1 MAAKK
6 LLPTISLGKG
16 KGKTQARG
24 KGRLKGRMPTKRSI
38 NLVLVDENKINPLT
52 AILGILLIVLL
63 AGVFSKFLV
72 IDRLNA
78 MSQAQGRVTRL
89 QGDLDSAMDALENIG
104 DVSEAYAHYT
114 MEGMTAA
121 ELNLV
126 DRVLVLALVDSILP
140 VVEPGP
146 SEEEIAALLQSL
158 FRPSAQTGNDAL
170 DTARQRARLDM
181 LEQLVPV
188 PEYVVNRWSLAD
200 NLLTV
205 EVNGQTLERLNLLRQ
220 QIERSPIVDNCAIV
234 TANRDARRKD
244 QEGVQA
250 RFIVYLQRPEGEITA
265 EDVAIEGS
273 EKKSFFS
280 DMKKVTQ
287 FVGGEA
293 STGEDTQP

>member
-16 KGKTQARG
+16 KGKAQA

-78 MSQAQGRVTRL
+78 MSQAQGRVARL

-158 FRPSAQTGNDAL
+158 FRPSAQTDNDAL

-188 PEYVVNRWSLAD
+188 PEYVVNRWSLTS

-234 TANRDARRKD
+234 TANRDVRRNNQD
-244 QEGVQA
+244 GVWA

>member
-6 LLPTISLGKG
+6 TKPAQGKG
-16 KGKTQARG
+16 KGKSL
-24 KGRLKGRMPTKRSI
+24 LKGKMPTKRSI

-52 AILGILLIVLL
+52 AILGVLL
-63 AGVFSKFLV
+63 VLVLAAAFSKFLV
-72 IDRLNA
+72 IDRLSA
-78 MSQAQGRVTRL
+78 MSQAQGQVSRL
-89 QGDLDSAMDALENIG
+89 QGDLDSAVSALENIG
-104 DVSEAYAHYT
+104 DVGDTYAHYT
-114 MEGMTAA
+114 LEGMTAA

-126 DRVLVLALVDSILP
+126 DRTLVLALVDSILP

-146 SEEEIAALLQSL
+146 TEEEIAAILQSM
-158 FRPSAQTGNDAL
+158 FRPAPTTDNDAL
-170 DTARQRARLDM
+170 DTARQRARLDL

-188 PEYVVNRWSLAD
+188 PEYTVSRWSLTD

-205 EVNGQTLERLNLLRQ
+205 EVNGQTLERLNELRR

-234 TANRDARRKD
+234 TANRDVRREN
-244 QEGVQA
+244 QEGVWA

-280 DMKKVTQ
+280 DMKKVTE
-287 FVGGEA
+287 FVGG
-293 STGEDTQP
+293 DVNQP

>member
-6 LLPTISLGKG
+6 TKPVQAKGKG
-16 KGKTQARG
+16 KGV
-24 KGRLKGRMPTKRSI
+24 LKGKMPTKRSI

-52 AILGILLIVLL
+52 AILGILLILVL
-63 AGVFSKFLV
+63 AAVFSKFLV

-89 QGDLDSAMDALENIG
+89 QGDLDSAMDALDNIG
-104 DVSEAYAHYT
+104 DVDDTYAHYT
-114 MEGMTAA
+114 LEGMTAA

-126 DRVLVLALVDSILP
+126 DRTLVLALVDSILP

-146 SEEEIAALLQSL
+146 TEEEIAELLRNM
-158 FRPSAQTGNDAL
+158 FRPAPATDNDAL
-170 DTARQRARLDM
+170 ETARQRARLDM

-188 PEYVVNRWSLAD
+188 PEYTVSRWSLTD
-200 NLLTV
+200 NLLTI

-234 TANRDARRKD
+234 TANRDARKEN
-244 QEGVQA
+244 QEGVWA
-250 RFIVYLQRPEGEITA
+250 RFIVYLQRPEGELTA

-293 STGEDTQP
+293 STVEGTEP

>member
-188 PEYVVNRWSLAD
+188 PEYVVSRWSLAD
-200 NLLTV
+200 NLLTI

-234 TANRDARRKD
+234 TANRDARRNNQD
-244 QEGVQA
+244 GVWA